1 MSYNSKYQGKQV
13 EAYIDKIALGELDN
27 VYVTE
32 FTIDE
37 LILVLDSNIPLPID
51 KDSLVNAVKANK
63 VIAIPYNTDNNGGGC
78 IASVEDY
85 GDVIYFYLK
94 NYYSSI
100 KFFVDTNET
109 NAEITTDYIEVVWWQ
124 EALYSGENIKTI
136 NGEDILGSGDL
147 ELPTKDEVVHKEGD
161 ETINGVKTFHAPVKF
176 LQSGDD
182 AITIGPDTRISV
194 NGTTRTVLGLI
205 RGAFFAG
212 SRSYPLYLNGSSE
225 RPKYNFDNVEL
236 ALLSDVS
243 GKQEAIAD
251 LDAIR
256 SGASKG
262 ATALQSIP
270 SEYVTETE
278 LTAKGYATTSAL
290 NDKVDKVSGKGLSTE
305 DFTSALKAKLEGL
318 SNYDD
323 TTLANAISGL
333 ETRLNTLVSGDAS
346 TAIESFNEIMAF
358 LDGVQDTQDLASIIA
373 SIEQQIAA
381 KQDKITDLDTIRSGA
396 AKGATALQSYTEK
409 YTGTI
414 TGIKMNGASKG
425 TSGVVDL
432 GTVITAHQD
441 ISGKADKSSLAAVA
455 TSGSYNDLSNK
466 PTIPAA
472 VTESTVSGWGFTK
485 NTGTYSKPSTGI
497 PKTDL
502 ASAVQTSL
510 GKADTALQS
519 YTEQYK
525 GTITGVSANGTS
537 VATSGVANIPAAS
550 TSAYGVTKLS
560 SATNS
565 TSTSLAATASAVKAA
580 YDLANSYKG
589 TVTGVKING
598 TTKNPSSG
606 VVDLGTVITSHQ
618 DISGKQDKLVSGTN
632 IKTINGT
639 SLLGSGNIVISGGG
653 GSSSGSGAYA
663 EVNHGTSDTTFA
675 LTPNTFHVWE
685 EVSALT
691 LTLGSET
698 AGVANEFLFQ
708 FTSGATA
715 TSLTLPDDIKWANDS
730 APTIAEN
737 MIYQVSVLKGMAS
750 VLEFDNKPKVT
761 TISFKIR
768 NYDCI
773 AEEGMTWEQ
782 WVSSEYNTINCS
794 LMGNNVQRRGELVG
808 TSYTSYVTKTDVIT
822 SDFEYQLIPMT

>member
-1 MSYNSKYQGKQV
+1 MSYNSKYKSS
-13 EAYIDKIALGELDN
+13 KIE
-27 VYVTE
+27 E
-32 FTIDE
+32 I
-37 LILVLDSNIPLPID
+37 LDS
-51 KDSLVNAVKANK
+51 V
-63 VIAIPYNTDNNGGGC
+63 G
-78 IASVEDY
+78 
-85 GDVIYFYLK
+85 
-94 NYYSSI
+94 
-100 KFFVDTNET
+100 
-109 NAEITTDYIEVVWWQ
+109 
-124 EALYSGENIKTI
+124 
-136 NGEDILGSGDL
+136 
-147 ELPTKDEVVHKEGD
+147 
-161 ETINGVKTFHAPVKF
+161 
-176 LQSGDD
+176 
-182 AITIGPDTRISV
+182 
-194 NGTTRTVLGLI
+194 
-205 RGAFFAG
+205 
-212 SRSYPLYLNGSSE
+212 
-225 RPKYNFDNVEL
+225 
-236 ALLSDVS
+236 

-256 SGASKG
+256 SGAEKG

-290 NDKVDKVSGKGLSTE
+290 NDKVDKVSGKQLSTE

-323 TTLANAISGL
+323 TTLSNAISGL
-333 ETRLNTLVSGDAS
+333 ETRLNTIVSGDAS

-358 LDGVQDTQDLASIIA
+358 LDGIKDTQDLASIIA

-381 KQDKITDLDTIRSGA
+381 KQDKITDLETIRSGA

-414 TGIKMNGASKG
+414 TGITMNGASKG

-432 GTVITAHQD
+432 GTVITSHQD

-497 PKTDL
+497 PKSDL

-519 YTEQYK
+519 YTEQY
-525 GTITGVSANGTS
+525 T
-537 VATSGVANIPAAS
+537 
-550 TSAYGVTKLS
+550 
-560 SATNS
+560 
-565 TSTSLAATASAVKAA
+565 
-580 YDLANSYKG
+580 G

-639 SLLGSGNIVISGGG
+639 SILGSGNIVISGGG

-698 AGVANEFLFQ
+698 AGIANEFLFQ

-715 TSLTLPDDIKWANDS
+715 NVLTLPDDIKWTEELVIEPNR
-730 APTIAEN
+730 
-737 MIYQVSVLKGMAS
+737 IYQISILKGLAS
-750 VLEFDNKPKVT
+750 VLSWESANTSALIENHITYDAGDFMNGG
-761 TISFKIR
+761 TI
-768 NYDCI
+768 
-773 AEEGMTWEQ
+773 T
-782 WVSSEYNTINCS
+782 
-794 LMGNNVQRRGELVG
+794 
-808 TSYTSYVTKTDVIT
+808 
-822 SDFEYQLIPMT
+822 FEYPTASELTFSMGSYRDSTLIVPQGSTQVNIDWFEPSAPVIRGFSPIEDSTYKYVLS